1 MEKCCNCGAVVE
13 DDTLSI
19 EGLCDPCLESM
30 GAELSFLEFEQDDFY
45 DILEDDIWLDD
56 EY

>member
-1 MEKCCNCGAVVE
+1 MEKCYNCGVIVE

-30 GAELSFLEFEQDDFY
+30 DAELSFLEFEQDDFY